1 MQKLKTLEEV
11 SNERNIPQK
20 TLRRWATQGMKSIKA
35 GSIRFTDEWVDEY
48 IENMANERA
57 NVPNK
62 GTVKEIKVEELEIL
76 CKIFACKIADLI
88 EV

>member
-11 SNERNIPQK
+11 SKERNIPQK

-35 GSIRFTDEWVDEY
+35 GSIRFTDEWIDEY

-62 GTVKEIKVEELEIL
+62 TVTTIRYEPLRKV
-76 CKIFACKIADLI
+76 
-88 EV
+88 VGNRVY